1 MQPCSVLSNGKTKA
15 ASHVIEFA
23 PVLQVLVHT
32 SSVAVILNSSFSAGL
47 VQMIILFL
55 L

>member
-1 MQPCSVLSNGKTKA
+1 MQPCSVLSNGKAK